1 MLDRLKRA
9 DVPQEL
15 VFGWPRAVLYGD
27 ERLTVEQHQG
37 VFACTEEEIVLR
49 TACGLMAV
57 SGQRL
62 SLSRFDGD
70 GLVVLGKI
78 ESMRYLSRG

>member
-27 ERLTVEQHQG
+27 EKLVVEQHQG
-37 VFACTEEEIVLR
+37 VFACAEDEIVLR
-49 TACGLMAV
+49 TLCGRLVV
-57 SGQRL
+57 SGAGL
-62 SLSRFDGD
+62 SLTRFDGD
-70 GLVVLGKI
+70 GLVVCGKI
-78 ESMRYLSRG
+78 QQLRYLPKG